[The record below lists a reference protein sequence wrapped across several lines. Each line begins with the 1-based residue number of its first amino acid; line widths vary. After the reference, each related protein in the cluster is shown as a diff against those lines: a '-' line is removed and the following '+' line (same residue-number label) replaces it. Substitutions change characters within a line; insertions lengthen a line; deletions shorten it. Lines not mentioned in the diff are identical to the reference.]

1 MEVSATAKYLP
12 VSARKV
18 RLVLDQLPGKS
29 VGDAMVMLRYL
40 PTPHARLVEKVVR
53 SAAANAENNFA
64 ADPAELRIKRA
75 YAGEARTLKRWK
87 AKARGRAAPILRR
100 TSHVTVVVE
109 EEEERG
115 S

>member
-18 RLVLDQLPGKS
+18 RLVLDQLPGKRIDEA
-29 VGDAMVMLRYL
+29 VVMLRFL
-40 PTPHARLVEKVVR
+40 PTPHARLVEKVVK
-53 SAAANAENNFA
+53 SAAANAENNYA
-64 ADPAELRIKRA
+64 LDTGELRIKRA
-75 YAGEARTLKRWK
+75 YAGEGRTLKRFK

-109 EEEERG
+109 EG
-115 S
+115 